1 MSPRRRSRYVLGV
14 VATVAFLIFFVGLA
28 LAVFFLALSGGG
40 RGARETLQTQNRAGR
55 RTVTVVIIGTIAALG
70 VAIPAVVLAYNH
82 GTQSRQ
88 ATGGLELTH
97 RQQHGRQVFAR
108 NCATCHTLAA
118 ANAVG
123 KVGPN
128 LDVLRPP
135 YALTMNAINMGRARG
150 NGAMPAQL
158 VTGQDAK
165 DVASFIAVAAGR

>member
-1 MSPRRRSRYVLGV
+1 M
-14 VATVAFLIFFVGLA
+14 VATVAFLIFFVGIA
-28 LAVFFLALSGGG
+28 LAVFFLAMSGGG
-40 RGARETLQTQNRAGR
+40 RGARESLQTQSKGGR
-55 RTVTVVIIGTIAALG
+55 RAVTLVIAGTIALLG

-82 GTQSRQ
+82 RTQSRQ
-88 ATGGLELTH
+88 ATGGLKLTH
-97 RQQHGRQVFAR
+97 AQQHGRQVFAR

-135 YALTMNAINMGRARG
+135 YALTMNAIAMGRAQG

-158 VTGQDAK
+158 VSGQDAK
-165 DVASFIAVAAGR
+165 DVANFIAAAAGR

>member
-1 MSPRRRSRYVLGV
+1 MTPRRFSRYVPDV
-14 VATVAFLIFFVGLA
+14 VATVVFVLAFVLLALSVFFVA
-28 LAVFFLALSGGG
+28 MSGGG
-40 RGARETLQTQNRAGR
+40 RGARDSLQTQKKGGR
-55 RTVTVVIIGTIAALG
+55 RLVTVSIFVLIAALG
-70 VAIPAVVLAYNH
+70 VGIPAVVLGFNANK
-82 GTQSRQ
+82 QSRQ
-88 ATGGLELTH
+88 APGGLVLTH

-128 LDVLRPP
+128 LDILRPP
-135 YALTMNAINMGRARG
+135 YALTMNAIKLGRARG
-150 NGAMPAQL
+150 NGAMPALL